1 MPAQLY
7 SAAGTL
13 FSQYAK
19 AGKGESFARDDV
31 SYCVN
36 CVDPNYIGK
45 STDFRI
51 GGGNAPFNFYGAH
64 TIPASSM

>member
-1 MPAQLY
+1 MPAQLC
-7 SAAGTL
+7 SGAGNL
-13 FSQYAK
+13 FSQYK
-19 AGKGESFARDDV
+19 SGKGESFARDDV